1 MLHTTLPR
9 DIQTMIEQKRWKDM
23 AGSRVDWPDPEMV
36 APELVDVLLGL
47 DKPDR
52 VLLFRALPAEIATEV
67 FASLEGETRDA
78 LLRELTDQETKELLA
93 SLSPDDR
100 TYLLGELPGRVTQ
113 RLLNLLSP
121 DDLKEARQ
129 LLGYPEDSVG
139 RLMTPDY
146 LAVKPEWTVAQA
158 LEHIRAR
165 GQESETANVIYVTDR
180 NWKLIDALPLQR
192 FVMADPNSLV
202 QDIMDDTFVSLQAT
216 DDRAVAVRAMQRYD
230 RVALPVVD
238 SKGVLLGIVT
248 VDDVL
253 DVAEEEAT
261 EDFHRV
267 GGVVPLRT
275 GYWEAGKWFLYR
287 SRIGWLAGLV
297 VVNLVSSGVIAAY
310 EDTLAAFVALAFFIP
325 LIIDTGGN
333 AGSQSATLMIRAIS
347 TGDVR
352 LDQWA
357 KVFAKEAVIGLS
369 IGVTL
374 GIMGMILGLFRGG
387 FEIGLVVLLTM
398 ITMLVVT
405 NLVGMVLPFILTK
418 FRLDPAIASG
428 PLITSVADA
437 VGLIIYFSF
446 ATWILGI

>member
-1 MLHTTLPR
+1 
-9 DIQTMIEQKRWKDM
+9 
-23 AGSRVDWPDPEMV
+23 
-36 APELVDVLLGL
+36 
-47 DKPDR
+47 
-52 VLLFRALPAEIATEV
+52 
-67 FASLEGETRDA
+67 
-78 LLRELTDQETKELLA
+78 
-93 SLSPDDR
+93 
-100 TYLLGELPGRVTQ
+100 
-113 RLLNLLSP
+113 
-121 DDLKEARQ
+121 
-129 LLGYPEDSVG
+129 
-139 RLMTPDY
+139 
-146 LAVKPEWTVAQA
+146 
-158 LEHIRAR
+158 
-165 GQESETANVIYVTDR
+165 
-180 NWKLIDALPLQR
+180 
-192 FVMADPNSLV
+192 
-202 QDIMDDTFVSLQAT
+202 
-216 DDRAVAVRAMQRYD
+216 
-230 RVALPVVD
+230 
-238 SKGVLLGIVT
+238 

-297 VVNLVSSGVIAAY
+297 IVNLVSSGVIAAY

-418 FRLDPAIASG
+418 LRLDPAIASG